1 MSIEELAA
9 ATKIPRRSVEML
21 EEDRYDALPG
31 PVFVKGFLRCV
42 ARALGV
48 DVQAVMDLLYERER
62 AALASKRGGRPV
74 PAAAA
79 AVPPEALP
87 TRAAAPRR
95 AKATPSTPS
104 WSDVVRNRLPSPA
117 VFLWVVVAA
126 FVAAVVLAAFNLVG
140 GGTGGAS

>member
-9 ATKIPRRSVEML
+9 ATKIPRRSLEML

-31 PVFVKGFLRCV
+31 PVFVKGFIRCV
-42 ARALGV
+42 SRVLHV

-62 AALASKRGGRPV
+62 AALASKRGGRP
-74 PAAAA
+74 AAAA
-79 AVPPEALP
+79 APVAPNDGLP
-87 TRAAAPRR
+87 ARTMAPRR
-95 AKATPSTPS
+95 AKANQSTPS

-140 GGTGGAS
+140 GGSGGAS